1 MQRFAGIIA
10 ALGNPGQQYA
20 TTRHNF
26 GFMVLDRLVDSRG
39 GWESLPEVDAGG
51 DCRAA
56 ALTVTP
62 GRPKW
67 LALEPMAYM
76 NRSGLAVARACR
88 RFAVDPADLVVVHDD
103 LDIELGRMKLR
114 LGGSDAGHNGV
125 GSVMAELGS
134 AGFLRLRLGIGRPPG
149 RQDPAEYVLSPF
161 EALELPVVDTVTA
174 AAVDGLRLLSRMGRD
189 AATRH
194 VNGFAERPAQE
205 RREL

>member
-10 ALGNPGQQYA
+10 ALGNPGRQYA

-39 GWESLPEVDAGG
+39 GWESLPAVDAGG
-51 DCRAA
+51 DCRAG

-76 NRSGLAVARACR
+76 NRSGPAVARACR

-114 LGGSDAGHNGV
+114 KGGSDAGHNGV
-125 GSVMAELGS
+125 GSVIAELGS
-134 AGFLRLRLGIGRPPG
+134 EAFLRLRLGIGRPPG
-149 RQDPAEYVLSPF
+149 RQDPADYVLSAFDP
-161 EALELPVVDTVTA
+161 AELAVVDAVAA

-194 VNGFAERPAQE
+194 VNGFAVQAPSDQPES
-205 RREL
+205 

>member
-10 ALGNPGQQYA
+10 ALGNPGRQYA

-26 GFMVLDRLVDSRG
+26 GFMVLDHLVESRG

-76 NRSGLAVARACR
+76 NRSGLAVARACG
-88 RFAVDPADLVVVHDD
+88 RFGVRPDALVVVHDD
-103 LDIELGRMKLR
+103 MDLELGRMKLR

-125 GSVMAELGS
+125 GSIIEELGS
-134 AGFLRLRLGIGRPPG
+134 AGFMRLRLGIGRPSG
-149 RQDPAEYVLSPF
+149 YQDPADYVLSPF
-161 EALELPVVDTVTA
+161 GAAEMDAVETVTKA
-174 AAVDGLRLLSRMGRD
+174 AADGLRMLSRMGRE
-189 AATRH
+189 AATRQ
-194 VNGFAERPAQE
+194 VNTFALPEDAEKPNS
-205 RREL
+205 

>member
-10 ALGNPGQQYA
+10 ALGNPGSQYA
-20 TTRHNF
+20 DTRHNY

-39 GWESLPEVDAGG
+39 GWEALPPVEAGG

-88 RFAVDPADLVVVHDD
+88 RFAVQPSDLVVVHDD
-103 LDIELGRMKLR
+103 LDIALGRMKMR

-125 GSVMAELGS
+125 GSVMAELGTD
-134 AGFLRLRLGIGRPPG
+134 AFVRLRLGIGRPPAG
-149 RQDPAEYVLSPF
+149 RDPADYVLSPF
-161 EALELPVVDTVTA
+161 DAAERPLVDMVGAEAIK
-174 AAVDGLRLLSRMGRD
+174 GLRLLSRMGRD

-194 VNGFAERPAQE
+194 VNGFVPPQAPKEP
-205 RREL
+205 EL